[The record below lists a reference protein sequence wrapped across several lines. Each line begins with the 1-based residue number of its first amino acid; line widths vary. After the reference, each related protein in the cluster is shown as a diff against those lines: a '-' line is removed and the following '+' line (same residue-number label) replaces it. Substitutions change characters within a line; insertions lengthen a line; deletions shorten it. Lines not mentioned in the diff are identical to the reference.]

1 MLFLDI
7 FFPIRILLITFVNSL
22 IKSDEFT
29 IKIRIAL
36 GFVFCVVGSMLWRDL
51 LRPLTEF
58 TLSQATSPL
67 KSAVCVMVPWG
78 YPAAFPGPQR
88 TCGPTLNAFPI
99 SADVRIWVG
108 KQTLERGWI
117 PYRDLGR
124 RVWEGQKR
132 FCLGPRNHRTWYQC
146 AWSSAGVIFLGN
158 IWQNIISLTPVHMGS

>member
-1 MLFLDI
+1 MLFLDT
-7 FFPIRILLITFVNSL
+7 FFPIRFLLITFVNSL

-36 GFVFCVVGSMLWRDL
+36 GFVFCVVGGMLWRDL

-108 KQTLERGWI
+108 KQI
-117 PYRDLGR
+117 P
-124 RVWEGQKR
+124 EG
-132 FCLGPRNHRTWYQC
+132 G
-146 AWSSAGVIFLGN
+146 
-158 IWQNIISLTPVHMGS
+158 